1 MTVFRFNWPSSSVL
15 SVSSVVSSFQKA
27 RNCSTW
33 NAREDMGG
41 SNGFF
46 ENRVEKQVSKM
57 ALNGF
62 LFEKRVAIAE
72 SMVARQEGCF

>member
-1 MTVFRFNWPSSSVL
+1 MTVFCFNWPSSSVL

>member
-15 SVSSVVSSFQKA
+15 SVSLVVSSFQKA

-62 LFEKRVAIAE
+62 LFEKRVAVAE

>member
-62 LFEKRVAIAE
+62 LFEKRVAVAE

>member
-46 ENRVEKQVSKM
+46 ENRVEKQGSKM

-72 SMVARQEGCF
+72 SMVAQQEGCF

>member
-1 MTVFRFNWPSSSVL
+1 VRVIRAGEFSRIVPRGTFGRIW
-15 SVSSVVSSFQKA
+15 
-27 RNCSTW
+27 
-33 NAREDMGG
+33 EDMGG

-46 ENRVEKQVSKM
+46 ENRVEKKQGSKM

-62 LFEKRVAIAE
+62 LFEKRAVIAE